1 LPKRADSLI
10 PVTEETQASFLQ
22 RAVSGAVDAT
32 VGRVEDRVVSST
44 KGVIDDLEPYLA
56 EETVPRIVDA
66 LMPYLIERVVPEV
79 IAGLTER
86 LATETGPEIVEGM
99 TPQLADELVPVLL
112 ERMRPYLET
121 ELVPAVVDGL
131 TPYIIDKAGPQIV
144 AGLLPYIQAEVV
156 PEILDE
162 FVDDPRVRDLIREQS
177 LGLLWDAVEALRSGL
192 ARADDL
198 VERVVRRLFFR
209 SPVPDGVPSDNIP
222 PKRHRSHAGIIS
234 RSAGAGLDLLIISL
248 VAAQGLATALSLIG
262 SVVDPI
268 PKWLIAILSFL
279 FACLGP
285 LYLVVAWRAI
295 GRTIGGAVA
304 GYAVI
309 APDGE
314 QLGVFRAL
322 VRACLSFFL
331 MPVWAFGMLGTVFNP
346 LRRSWGD
353 QLLGSQTPY
362 LVHTENRT
370 SRMPSQWV

>member
-1 LPKRADSLI
+1 VS
-10 PVTEETQASFLQ
+10 EETQASFLQ

-86 LATETGPEIVEGM
+86 LATETGPAIVEGM
-99 TPQLADELVPVLL
+99 TPQLADDLVPVLL
-112 ERMRPYLET
+112 ERMRPYLEA
-121 ELVPAVVDGL
+121 ELVPAVVDGV

-144 AGLLPYIQAEVV
+144 AGLMPYIQEKVV

-177 LGLLWDAVEALRSGL
+177 LGLLWDAVEVLRASL
-192 ARADDL
+192 AKGDNLVEHILRKVFFRDPAQDGMASDDL
-198 VERVVRRLFFR
+198 
-209 SPVPDGVPSDNIP
+209 P
-222 PKRHRSHAGIIS
+222 PKRDRSHAGIVS
-234 RSAGAGLDLLIISL
+234 RSAGSGIDLLIISL

-268 PKWLIAILSFL
+268 PKWVIAALSL
-279 FACLGP
+279 MFACLGP
-285 LYLVVAWRAI
+285 LYLAVAWRAA
-295 GRTIGGAVA
+295 GRTIGGAIA
-304 GYAVI
+304 GYAVVSSVE
-309 APDGE
+309 G
-314 QLGVFRAL
+314 QLGVFRSVL
-322 VRACLSFFL
+322 RASVSFFL
-331 MPVWAFGMLGTVFNP
+331 MPLWAIGMVGTAFHP

-353 QLLGSQTPY
+353 RMLRSRVPY
-362 LVHTENRT
+362 LVHVEHKTARL
-370 SRMPSQWV
+370 SSDWV

>member
-1 LPKRADSLI
+1 MS
-10 PVTEETQASFLQ
+10 EETQASFLQ

-66 LMPYLIERVVPEV
+66 LMPYLIEQVVPQV
-79 IAGLTER
+79 IDGLTER
-86 LATETGPEIVEGM
+86 LATETGPAIVEGM

-112 ERMRPYLET
+112 ARMRPYLEA
-121 ELVPAVVDGL
+121 ELVPAVVDGV
-131 TPYIIDKAGPQIV
+131 TPHIIDKAGPQIV
-144 AGLLPYIQAEVV
+144 AGLMPYIQAEVV
-156 PEILDE
+156 PKILDE

-177 LGLLWDAVEALRSGL
+177 LGLLWDAVEALRAGL
-192 ARADDL
+192 AKADDL
-198 VERVVRRLFFR
+198 VEHVLRRIFLR
-209 SPVPDGVPSDNIP
+209 GPINDEYSDDQLP
-222 PKRHRSHAGIIS
+222 PKRDRSHAGIVS

-248 VAAQGLATALSLIG
+248 VAAQGLATTLSLIG

-268 PKWLIAILSFL
+268 PKWLVAALTFL
-279 FACLGP
+279 FAWLGP

-309 APDGE
+309 GFNGE

-322 VRACLSFFL
+322 VRAFLSFFL
-331 MPVWAFGMLGTVFNP
+331 MPLWALGMVGTAFHP

-353 QLLGSQTPY
+353 RLLGSQTPY
-362 LVHTENRT
+362 LVHTEHKS
-370 SRMPSQWV
+370 SRLHSEWV

>member
-1 LPKRADSLI
+1 LGA
-10 PVTEETQASFLQ
+10 VTEETQASFLQ

-56 EETVPRIVDA
+56 AETVPRIVDA
-66 LMPYLIERVVPEV
+66 LMPFLIEQVVPEV

-86 LATETGPEIVEGM
+86 LATETGPAIVEGM

-112 ERMRPYLET
+112 ERMRPYLEA
-121 ELVPAVVDGL
+121 ELVPAVVDGV

-144 AGLLPYIQAEVV
+144 AGLMPYIEAEVV
-156 PEILDE
+156 PQILDE

-177 LGLLWDAVEALRSGL
+177 LGLLWDAVEVLRAGL
-192 ARADDL
+192 AKADDL
-198 VERVVRRLFFR
+198 VERVLRRIFLR
-209 SPVPDGVPSDNIP
+209 GPANDGYPDDRLP
-222 PKRHRSHAGIIS
+222 PKRDRSHAGIVS

-268 PKWLIAILSFL
+268 PKWLVAALTFL
-279 FACLGP
+279 FAWLGP

-309 APDGE
+309 ESSGE

-322 VRACLSFFL
+322 VRALLSFFL
-331 MPVWAFGMLGTVFNP
+331 MPLWAFGMVGTAFHP
-346 LRRSWGD
+346 LRQSWGD
-353 QLLGSQTPY
+353 RLLGSRTPY
-362 LVHTENRT
+362 LVHTEKKVARL
-370 SRMPSQWV
+370 PSNWV